1 MTQNPAQ
8 VVPAPSATSW
18 AELDLSA
25 IRHNVTLLARTAA
38 PATVAAVVK
47 ADGYGHGAVAV
58 AQAALDAG
66 ASRLCVF
73 TVREAA
79 HLRRAAVVAPILSLG
94 PLHGDDLNV
103 AADLDISVVIDTPA
117 TARQAADAARS
128 SDRRIGVH
136 INLDSGMQRYGRP
149 HQEALELA
157 GAIREHRE
165 LELEAVLTHFPDAP
179 NPDPTATLRAFEQ
192 FRQTADLIGAPLR
205 HAAASAAAFHLPQ
218 TGLDFVRAGIALYG
232 IDPAP
237 AVAASAAGDLRPAL
251 SWRASL
257 LAVRDLQPGDSVSY
271 GGLWTAERQSR
282 IGVIGAGYADGL
294 RRALSPGGDV
304 LVRGRRAPFRGAICM
319 DSAMIDLTEIP
330 TASVGDTVTI
340 IGDDGDETILA
351 WDIARRLDTIPYE
364 VFTSITSRVPRI
376 VIDESA

>member
-1 MTQNPAQ
+1 MAQNPAQ
-8 VVPAPSATSW
+8 VVAATSATSW
-18 AELDLSA
+18 AEIDLSA
-25 IRHNVTLLARTAA
+25 IRHNVDLIARTVA
-38 PATVAAVVK
+38 PATAAAVVK
-47 ADGYGHGAVAV
+47 ADGYGHGAVPI

-79 HLRRAAVVAPILSLG
+79 QLRRAGVVAPILSLG

-103 AADLDISVVIDTPA
+103 AASLDISVVIDTPA
-117 TARQAADAARS
+117 TARLAADAARAS
-128 SDRRIGVH
+128 GRRIGVH

-149 HQEALELA
+149 HQEAVELA
-157 GAIREHRE
+157 GAIRDHRE
-165 LELEAVLTHFPDAP
+165 LDLEAVFTHFPDAP
-179 NPDPTATLRAFEQ
+179 NPDPTATLRAFGQ
-192 FRQTADLIGAPLR
+192 FQQTADQIGAPLR
-205 HAAASAAAFHLPQ
+205 HAAASAAAFNLPQ

-237 AVAASAAGDLRPAL
+237 DIARAGGEHLRPAL

-257 LAVRDLQPGDSVSY
+257 LAIRDLRPGDSVSY
-271 GGLWTAERQSR
+271 GGLWTAERESR

-294 RRALSPGGDV
+294 RRALSPGGFV
-304 LVRGRRAPFRGAICM
+304 LVRGQRAPFRGAICM

-330 TASVGDTVTI
+330 AASVGDTVTI
-340 IGDDGDETILA
+340 IGDDGDETILV
-351 WDIARRLDTIPYE
+351 WDMARRLDTIPYE
-364 VFTSITSRVPRI
+364 ICTSITSRVPRI